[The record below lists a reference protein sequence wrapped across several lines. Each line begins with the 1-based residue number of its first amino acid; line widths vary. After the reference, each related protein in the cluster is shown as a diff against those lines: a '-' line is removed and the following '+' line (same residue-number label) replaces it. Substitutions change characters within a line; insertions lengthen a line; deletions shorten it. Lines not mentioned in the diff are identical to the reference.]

1 MERSVML
8 FHRANDSM
16 AYQFAPFMPIKEASD
31 FKFCS
36 FARNKIVTITPN
48 TLFSIAGRFLLYIW
62 DINILGDL
70 SKSCYMYRYTEISN
84 GKKISYTLKGNST

>member
-8 FHRANDSM
+8 FHRANDLM
-16 AYQFAPFMPIKEASD
+16 AYQFPRIKEVSD

-48 TLFSIAGRFLLYIW
+48 TLFGIAEGGFFYIF
-62 DINILGDL
+62 G
-70 SKSCYMYRYTEISN
+70 T
-84 GKKISYTLKGNST
+84 

>member
-16 AYQFAPFMPIKEASD
+16 AYQFPPLIHIKEASD

-48 TLFSIAGRFLLYIW
+48 TLFSIAEGGFFYIF
-62 DINILGDL
+62 G
-70 SKSCYMYRYTEISN
+70 T
-84 GKKISYTLKGNST
+84 